1 MTTAHLPSFFTALF
15 VSAALVSTPAAPA
28 ASARVAVR
36 VENPLGQP
44 VTGALVWVNVD
55 APSNAYADASGNALV
70 TVTTGTN
77 YLMVARHASY
87 GRAPALFPFIDQDT
101 NITITLPVRTSLR
114 IASYNMKGYPESW
127 SSTQVTALA
136 RMLWTVQPDIVFA
149 QETRTTTLALSV
161 FQPRYLFGYTN
172 AQSRDWGDIRNALVS
187 IFPLKNVF
195 SAGTAVMTRDLFGAE
210 ASLPGV
216 GDTTIMSVHYAAYKN
231 APAAA
236 TRDTEALFTAVYCS
250 NLHAQ
255 AKLFML
261 GGDMNDDVG
270 DPTWLSHVHQILT
283 NYNSGLRRLE
293 PRDDA
298 GNAATYTS
306 FSYTSRLDYIYL
318 NQAFLPYV
326 QATGVARTDTMTNRP
341 AWLRPTS
348 SNLAS
353 DHAMIFADIALVPE
367 PACGVLLLLILRR
380 RLTFLLV
387 HRHAKNKA
395 EY

>member
-1 MTTAHLPSFFTALF
+1 MMTAHPPSFFTALL

-28 ASARVAVR
+28 ASARVTVR
-36 VENPLGQP
+36 VENLLGQP

-77 YLMVARHASY
+77 YLMVARHAGY

-114 IASYNMKGYPESW
+114 IASYNMYGMSAW
-127 SSTQVTALA
+127 SDAKVKALA

-187 IFPLKNVF
+187 IFPLQNVF

-216 GDTTIMSVHYAAYKN
+216 GNTTLMSVHYKALKDASS
-231 APAAA
+231 AA
-236 TRDTEALFTAVYCS
+236 TRDIEALFTAGYCS
-250 NLHAQ
+250 NLNAQ
-255 AKLFML
+255 AKFFML

-283 NYNSGLRRLE
+283 NYNTGLRRLE

-298 GNAATYTS
+298 GNPATYTS

-326 QATGVARTDTMTNRP
+326 QAAGVARTDTMTNRP
-341 AWLRPTS
+341 VWLRPTS

-353 DHAMIFADIALVPE
+353 DHSMIYADIALVPE
-367 PACGVLLLLILRR
+367 PACGVLLLLILLRR
-380 RLTFLLV
+380 RVLPLLCC
-387 HRHAKNKA
+387 
-395 EY
+395 